1 MKIYFLSSRPCALFL
16 DGEFA
21 GRTDLF
27 ERFADINPKDNAFVR
42 FVPEGA
48 LPVSFF
54 LTERLRFSPPDG
66 CEVYILRD
74 GIASG
79 FPCAPRLARF

>member
-21 GRTDLF
+21 GKTDLF
-27 ERFADINPKDNAFVR
+27 ERFADVSPKDNVFVR

-54 LTERLRFSPPDG
+54 LTERLRFSPPAAKCTFSATG
-66 CEVYILRD
+66 SPCMPAISRPPT
-74 GIASG
+74 
-79 FPCAPRLARF
+79 FP